1 MVKYENIEVPLS
13 GQDGNGM
20 FILSRVSMALKL
32 AKVPDEEI
40 EAYRTEATSGNYDHL
55 LQTTM
60 KTVNVT

>member
-1 MVKYENIEVPLS
+1 MVKYANIEVPLS

-20 FILSRVSMALKL
+20 FILSRVSMALKI
-32 AKVPDEEI
+32 ANVPDEEI

-60 KTVNVT
+60 ETVNVT

>member
-20 FILSRVSMALKL
+20 FILSRVSMALKV
-32 AKVPDEEI
+32 ANVPDEEI

-60 KTVNVT
+60 ETVNVT